1 MSKEVLNT
9 FTSTVTGE
17 SFKINHHLYCNDQH
31 NYFLTLKVCK
41 KQYTGKQLID
51 LDCAGITVKKA
62 IWDSLRG
69 KKIK

>member
-17 SFKINHHLYCNDQH
+17 SH

-62 IWDSLRG
+62 I
-69 KKIK
+69 